1 MHGRARAQRAACLAD
16 TIARL
21 HDKTADRTRR
31 PAAHHNNTM
40 QASSSTDNRASS
52 SATAS
57 PASSPDAEPG
67 LPIPQRYW
75 AILVVA
81 LGITLAVLDSAIANV
96 ALPTIARNLNASAAS
111 SIWIVNAYQLSVTIS
126 LLPLSS
132 LGDRIGYRRVYLS
145 GLVLFTVASLGC
157 ALATSLP
164 TLALARVIQGFGA
177 AGIMSVNTA
186 LVRMIYP
193 KSRLGRGIA
202 INAMVVAVS
211 SAVGPTVASGVLA
224 VAQWPWLFAINVPI
238 GVAAV
243 AVGLRAL
250 PRNEPH
256 PSPYDYPSAVMNA
269 FVFGLLIFAVDG
281 LGHGE
286 RYGFVAVEL
295 ICAVVIGYFFV
306 RRQLTQSAPLLPVDL
321 LRIPIFA
328 LSVGT
333 SICSFSAQMLAF
345 VSLPFLLQIHLGMS
359 QVETGLLMTPWPLVI
374 VGAAPLSGVLSDRLS
389 AGWLGGLGLATLAVG
404 LLLLATLGAHPTA
417 FDIVWRMAL
426 CGLGFG
432 IFQSPNNRTM
442 LSAAPRHRSGGASG
456 MLGTARLTG
465 QTLGSALVALIF
477 GIAPQHGPVIT
488 LYVAACFAAAG
499 AFVSML
505 RVAHSPPV
513 GA

>member
-1 MHGRARAQRAACLAD
+1 
-16 TIARL
+16 
-21 HDKTADRTRR
+21 
-31 PAAHHNNTM
+31 M
-40 QASSSTDNRASS
+40 QASSPTDHRAEPGASDF
-52 SATAS
+52 AARS
-57 PASSPDAEPG
+57 PAAPEAEPG
-67 LPIPQRYW
+67 LPLPQRYW

-111 SIWIVNAYQLSVTIS
+111 SIWIINAYQLSVTIS

-157 ALATSLP
+157 ALAASLP

-202 INAMVVAVS
+202 INAMVVAIS

-224 VAQWPWLFAINVPI
+224 VATWPWLFAINVPI

-243 AVGLRAL
+243 ALGLRAL

-269 FVFGLLIFAVDG
+269 FVFGLVIFAVDG

-286 RYGFVAVEL
+286 RYGYVAVEL
-295 ICAVVIGYFFV
+295 IGAVAIGCVFV

-321 LRIPIFA
+321 LRIPVFA

-333 SICSFSAQMLAF
+333 SVCSFCAQMLAF
-345 VSLPFLLQIHLGMS
+345 VSLPFLLQNNLSMS

-389 AGWLGGLGLATLAVG
+389 AGWLGGLGLATLAAG
-404 LLLLATLGAHPTA
+404 LLLLAATLGAQPSP
-417 FDIVWRMAL
+417 FDVVWRMAL

-432 IFQSPNNRTM
+432 MFQSPNNRTM

-477 GIAPQHGPVIT
+477 GIAPQHGPVIA
-488 LYVAACFAAAG
+488 LYVAACFAGAG
-499 AFVSML
+499 ACVSML
-505 RVAHSPPV
+505 RVAHSAPA